1 MTVTAGGSAV
11 ATGRA
16 LADDRRGSISAL
28 PLTSAKGL
36 SWSQSRLCLIRLVC
50 KMGTV
55 ITPSCPHPP
64 CAPSALGAMALS
76 FSGENILGALPSL
89 GVARG
94 GMSLP
99 FSSQHNYKHIDQQ
112 LPAGIQRPGAENA
125 LFRFLS
131 LCPSGP
137 PLISSP
143 GPPSFLPPRSGSF
156 HQPMIIR
163 R

>member
-1 MTVTAGGSAV
+1 MTVTAGDSAV

-99 FSSQHNYKHIDQQ
+99 FSSQHNYKHIDQ
-112 LPAGIQRPGAENA
+112 
-125 LFRFLS
+125 
-131 LCPSGP
+131 
-137 PLISSP
+137 
-143 GPPSFLPPRSGSF
+143 
-156 HQPMIIR
+156 
-163 R
+163 